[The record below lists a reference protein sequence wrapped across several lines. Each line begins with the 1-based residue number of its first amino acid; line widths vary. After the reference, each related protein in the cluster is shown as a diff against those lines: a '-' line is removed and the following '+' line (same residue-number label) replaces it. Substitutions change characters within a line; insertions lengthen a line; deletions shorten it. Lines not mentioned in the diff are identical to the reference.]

1 MTSINNKCSATEC
14 YKFDCNNAAMK
25 NLDNLQ
31 KIFENNKGVI
41 TQGASA
47 SDWAVEIATCPLI
60 SCEASFQCN
69 NCFSFQNNI
78 LSIKTDV

>member
-1 MTSINNKCSATEC
+1 
-14 YKFDCNNAAMK
+14 MK

-60 SCEASFQCN
+60 SCEA
-69 NCFSFQNNI
+69 
-78 LSIKTDV
+78 